1 MRERLIELLKQGR
14 KEYSRQGI
22 ASALKLMEGKDWCNR
37 REDIVCGEL
46 EFLADYLLENGVVV
60 PPVKLNQPCFELCS
74 YSNEIDDCKV
84 SSITQKAD
92 GSLKVRLTNLRYKSV
107 WEITPDKIGK
117 TVFLSREAAENALK
131 EREKG

>member
-14 KEYSRQGI
+14 KEHSRQGI

-46 EFLADYLLENGVVV
+46 EFLADYILENGVIV
-60 PPVKLNQPCFELCS
+60 PPVNVEDTIYYLFWFNG
-74 YSNEIDDCKV
+74 
-84 SSITQKAD
+84 T
-92 GSLKVRLTNLRYKSV
+92 
-107 WEITPDKIGK
+107 KIGK
-117 TVFLSREAAENALK
+117 ARVEEIYFNGDSFAYRVSREWSRFDLQENEVFLSREAAENALK